1 MEVVSVNNSVR
12 TFSLKVLG
20 VEFGEDDMRE
30 IKRPKKLAIFDMAT
44 DLSRIPIVKLLCGGM
59 HTVALA
65 SSGAVYTWGCN
76 DEGALGRPGM
86 EDKPMLVKLA
96 ERMTDV
102 AAGDSHSIFLSTD
115 SNKALFCG
123 LYRVSVC

>member
-1 MEVVSVNNSVR
+1 MGVVSVNNSVR

-115 SNKALFCG
+115 SNKAFFCG
-123 LYRVSVC
+123 LYRVSCC